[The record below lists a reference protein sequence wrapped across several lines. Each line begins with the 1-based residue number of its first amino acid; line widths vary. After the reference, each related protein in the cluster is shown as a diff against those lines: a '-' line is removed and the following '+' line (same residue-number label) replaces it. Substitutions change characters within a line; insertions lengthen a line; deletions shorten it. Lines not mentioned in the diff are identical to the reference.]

1 MDAARQLAYTMSMP
15 RRILLVR
22 HCQSQA
28 NADGRL
34 EGKGDSP
41 LSEAGREQAM
51 RLAAY
56 MATQAIGPATLIAS
70 PLSRARATA
79 EAIGA
84 ACGWAL
90 SHDPRIREGELGWME
105 DMSYADVGR
114 HMVERRLSVLDA
126 DTHGG
131 ESLEI
136 VAARCWEALDEAL
149 AATDGPLIA
158 VMHGYAIQALVERRF
173 GHEFGLHRIGNGD
186 IIEVWLEGDE
196 ATGPPGH
203 YPLA

>member
-1 MDAARQLAYTMSMP
+1 MP

-41 LSEAGREQAM
+41 LSEVGRQQAM
-51 RLAAY
+51 RLAAF
-56 MATQAIGPATLIAS
+56 MAAQEIGPATLIAS
-70 PLSRARATA
+70 PLSRASATA

-84 ACGWAL
+84 ACGWTP
-90 SHDPRIREGELGWME
+90 SHDHRIREGELGWME

-114 HMVERRLSVLDA
+114 HMLERQLSVLDA

-131 ESLEI
+131 ESLDT
-136 VAARCWEALDEAL
+136 VAERCWDALDETL
-149 AATDGPLIA
+149 AATEGPLVA

-173 GHEFGLHRIGNGD
+173 GHAFGLRRIGNGD
-186 IIEVWLEGDE
+186 VLEIWVDGDD
-196 ATGPPGH
+196 ATGPPTH